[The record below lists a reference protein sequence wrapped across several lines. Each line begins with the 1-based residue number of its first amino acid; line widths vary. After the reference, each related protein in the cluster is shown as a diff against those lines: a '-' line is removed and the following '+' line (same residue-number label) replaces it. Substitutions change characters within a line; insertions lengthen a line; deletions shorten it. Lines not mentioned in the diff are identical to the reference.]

1 MSVSL
6 QLTERST
13 RTDLRDGLSFL
24 SAVQESKWKR
34 SNMDS
39 ILMRILTVNNK
50 IESLSKASSGIHFGG
65 IVFEGSIDL
74 NSDHVNGKKEREC
87 RPMSGTEPLNITAA
101 VTTLES
107 VDRSLLNMQLFASR
121 FITIIA
127 VSQGEFSLSCDMS
140 RYYLKLLEAQVDPPA
155 DDVMMWMLRGLS
167 LAGLGIR
174 K

>member
-6 QLTERST
+6 QLTQRST

-87 RPMSGTEPLNITAA
+87 RPVSGTEPLNITAA
-101 VTTLES
+101 ATTLES

-140 RYYLKLLEAQVDPPA
+140 RYYLKLLEAQVDPQA
-155 DDVMMWMLRGLS
+155 DDVMIWMLRGLS